1 MVAQAMP
8 RAWSGSLGTH
18 TGPGLFPWLP
28 LQTQQAADVGPK
40 GEGLGLTDT
49 LVGWGGVGRGGREA
63 LNFFRTGMSPKVTV
77 SEANVCK
84 IM

>member
-1 MVAQAMP
+1 MP
-8 RAWSGSLGTH
+8 GQGHSTLGTH

-49 LVGWGGVGRGGREA
+49 LVGWGGVRRGGREA
-63 LNFFRTGMSPKVTV
+63 INVFRTGMSPKVTV